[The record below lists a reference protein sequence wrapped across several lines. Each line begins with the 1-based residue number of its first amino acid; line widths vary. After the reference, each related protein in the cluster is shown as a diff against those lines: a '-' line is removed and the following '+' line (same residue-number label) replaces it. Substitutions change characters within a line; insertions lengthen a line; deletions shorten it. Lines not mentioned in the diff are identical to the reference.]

1 MVNVSVFIQ
10 NLADLPHINETDFL
24 IISCNIPSMFCIYFR
39 EKVSRLFKVAQ

>member
-10 NLADLPHINETDFL
+10 NPAELPRINETDFL
-24 IISCNIPSMFCIYFR
+24 IIASNIPSTLCIDFR